1 MITNV
6 LKSRRQKKIKG
17 ICDST
22 KEIRRYDVKRT
33 RPGFEDRE
41 HGLCWKSHENGFS
54 SRGMQPCQYLIL
66 NTDMWQKCLT

>member
-33 RPGFEDRE
+33 QPGFEDRE
-41 HGLCWKSHENGFS
+41 QGLCCKRHENGTPLEECS
-54 SRGMQPCQYLIL
+54 PA
-66 NTDMWQKCLT
+66 NA